1 MLGKCFKLLFALTI
15 ITSMLAGTAVAGSL
29 LFDPKSGVPMDC
41 PPGYKGVSK
50 VKSGSA
56 RPMKVKPYGGFT
68 SGLNSL
74 SGLNPMSW
82 GATCCLPGPA
92 KGQFRLSPTVFFARL
107 TGEAQRGGG
116 LAGLEATPVDFDD
129 QLGLKK
135 SGNAVFSIAATYQF
149 RPRWGLRYSF
159 SPMEM
164 DATTSPQQGFTFGG
178 VTFNQASQIRSKWQ
192 RYVHR
197 AGISYS
203 LTRKVSSSAAVFADW
218 MYIQDRLSVADATT
232 GANAVTWDDD
242 KSLAVLGVQFER
254 CLKNYRGNTLALGCK
269 GGIAFLDDSI
279 GYDAE
284 AALSY
289 LIPIKRGRFGFVKG
303 GYRYA
308 HLKKDKDVEMF
319 STTMDGAFLQVGF
332 IF

>member
-1 MLGKCFKLLFALTI
+1 MLGKSVKILFALTI
-15 ITSMLAGTAVAGSL
+15 MMSMLAGAVSAGSL
-29 LFDPKSGVPMDC
+29 LYHPKSGAPLDC
-41 PPGYKGVSK
+41 PPGYKGISK
-50 VKSGSA
+50 CKPGFVK
-56 RPMKVKPYGGFT
+56 PMKVKPYGGLT

-74 SGLNPMSW
+74 SGLNPMTW
-82 GATCCLPGPA
+82 GAACCLPGPA

-107 TGEAQRGGG
+107 NGEARRRGTLTG
-116 LAGLEATPVDFDD
+116 LQATSVNFDD

-135 SGNAVFSIAATYQF
+135 SGNAIFSIAATYQF

-159 SPMEM
+159 TPMEM
-164 DATTSPQQGFTFGG
+164 DATTSPHQTFTFGG
-178 VTFNQASQIRSKWQ
+178 TTFNAASQVRSKWQ

-197 AGISYS
+197 AGISYN
-203 LTRKVSSSAAVFADW
+203 LTRKVASSAAVFAEW
-218 MYIQDRLSVADATT
+218 MYVQDRLAISDATT
-232 GANAVTWDDD
+232 GTNAVTWDDD
-242 KSLAVLGVQFER
+242 KSLAVLGVEFER
-254 CLKNYRGNTLALGCK
+254 CLKNYRGNTLSLGCK
-269 GGIAFLDDSI
+269 GGIAFLDDSV

-308 HLKKDKDVEMF
+308 HLKKDKDADMF